1 MFRATDNYRLEWE
14 LSENGV
20 KKLSGKVDEL
30 NVPAQMR
37 MNVQLGYKQ
46 ADINRLNGE
55 VILTVRYILKSDEPL
70 LKAGHC
76 VAYNQFVVKAMDY
89 AANIKQQMR
98 MDMPKAAPAIDLE
111 SRTIT
116 GADFKVSFDG
126 RGRLC
131 SYIYNGKQMISKPIF
146 PQFYRAMTENDY
158 GVRKRHANSVYYHSW
173 KAFRNA
179 ETYMDLF
186 LMHTEGE
193 LVVVTAEYS
202 YAEIGMQVKMRY
214 EIDGDGYIS
223 ACMSMKAGKPKFDIK
238 GMLRF
243 GVEFA
248 MPDSFNNIEFYG
260 AGATESYADRKSGTP
275 VGIYRQSVDEQ
286 FCMTYSRPQESGAH
300 CDLRYWTITDQTG
313 TGLKVISEQPFSA
326 TAIPYPMSQIDIHS
340 HDYRKFPQLLEADG
354 NTYVNIDKVQSGIVC
369 EDSWGAIPLEQ
380 YRIPYKNQKFLFFIM
395 PVK

>member
-1 MFRATDNYRLEWE
+1 
-14 LSENGV
+14 
-20 KKLSGKVDEL
+20 
-30 NVPAQMR
+30 
-37 MNVQLGYKQ
+37 
-46 ADINRLNGE
+46 
-55 VILTVRYILKSDEPL
+55 
-70 LKAGHC
+70 
-76 VAYNQFVVKAMDY
+76 
-89 AANIKQQMR
+89 
-98 MDMPKAAPAIDLE
+98 
-111 SRTIT
+111 
-116 GADFKVSFDG
+116 
-126 RGRLC
+126 
-131 SYIYNGKQMISKPIF
+131 
-146 PQFYRAMTENDY
+146 
-158 GVRKRHANSVYYHSW
+158 
-173 KAFRNA
+173 
-179 ETYMDLF
+179 
-186 LMHTEGE
+186 
-193 LVVVTAEYS
+193 
-202 YAEIGMQVKMRY
+202 MQVKMRY

-248 MPDSFNNIEFYG
+248 MPESFNNIEFYG

-354 NTYVNIDKVQSGIVC
+354 NTYVNIDKAQSGIVC

-380 YRIPYKNQKFLFFIM
+380 YRIPYKSQKFLFFIM